1 MPEAAEPDKTSTEE
15 ENFAYV
21 RGKNW
26 TEENIHTLISWLH
39 TSAVMLDLTREATS
53 HYRKVMRRS
62 TIINLIFSSVA
73 GTVSLSQFNGS
84 TSYSAIETLLKAF
97 FSASSILVALNTG
110 YIKVYQIQE
119 RLESTI
125 QLQQQWSNFGSFIT
139 SELQLPKT
147 LRKDA
152 LQVINKMK
160 ETYHQLIRDHVDI
173 NREIMEKVALQ
184 NGISPQQLTI
194 SDLFERVISEEWN
207 RIKAENGE
215 NDNIIN
221 VSVDT
226 DDEDDA
232 TVAPKKG
239 AEPPS
244 IKTVKEGTNE
254 PPSTMR
260 TLQRSSTHLFEN
272 KNTKKLRSLDK
283 KVINTRTQIA
293 NIVLNPRRATSSKS
307 TNDSKQTNKDSVLP
321 YQVVVAKATAGTPSI
336 NSEDDMSEDLEFS
349 YDNEGNP
356 ELGPVS
362 QPQKLKTPAEPPKS
376 MLRSLI
382 PFL

>member
-1 MPEAAEPDKTSTEE
+1 MPAPPTEPDKTSTEE

-84 TSYSAIETLLKAF
+84 SSYSVIETLLKAF

-160 ETYHQLIRDHVDI
+160 EIYHQLIRDHVDI

-194 SDLFERVISEEWN
+194 SDLFERVIFEEWN

-215 NDNIIN
+215 NDSIIN
-221 VSVDT
+221 IALNT
-226 DDEDDA
+226 DDEDDYDD
-232 TVAPKKG
+232 TVAPRKREKSATTSKENAGEKG
-239 AEPPS
+239 A
-244 IKTVKEGTNE
+244 TGVK
-254 PPSTMR
+254 S
-260 TLQRSSTHLFEN
+260 LQRSSTHLFEN

-293 NIVLNPRRATSSKS
+293 NIVLSPRRATSSKS
-307 TNDSKQTNKDSVLP
+307 TNDGKQTNKDGVLP
-321 YQVVVAKATAGTPSI
+321 YQVVVSKAAASASTATPSI
-336 NSEDDMSEDLEFS
+336 NSDEESEDLDFT

-356 ELGPVS
+356 ELGPIG
-362 QPQKLKTPAEPPKS
+362 QGQKLKAKAWAD
-376 MLRSLI
+376 
-382 PFL
+382 

>member
-53 HYRKVMRRS
+53 HYRKLMRRS

-239 AEPPS
+239 AEPSS

-307 TNDSKQTNKDSVLP
+307 TNDSKQTNKDCVLP
-321 YQVVVAKATAGTPSI
+321 YQVVVSKAAASATPSI
-336 NSEDDMSEDLEFS
+336 NSDEESEDLDFT

-356 ELGPVS
+356 ELGPIG
-362 QPQKLKTPAEPPKS
+362 QGQKLKAKA
-376 MLRSLI
+376 
-382 PFL
+382 

>member
-15 ENFAYV
+15 QDNFIYV

-84 TSYSAIETLLKAF
+84 SSYSLIETLLKAF

-160 ETYHQLIRDHVDI
+160 EIYHQLIRDHVDI

-194 SDLFERVISEEWN
+194 SDLFERVIYEEWN

-215 NDNIIN
+215 NDSIIN
-221 VSVDT
+221 IALNT
-226 DDEDDA
+226 DDEDDYDDTA
-232 TVAPKKG
+232 APRKREKG
-239 AEPPS
+239 AAPS
-244 IKTVKEGTNE
+244 KENAGEKGATGVK
-254 PPSTMR
+254 S
-260 TLQRSSTHLFEN
+260 LQRSSTHLFEN

-293 NIVLNPRRATSSKS
+293 NIVLSPRRATSSKS
-307 TNDSKQTNKDSVLP
+307 TNDGKQTNKDTVLP
-321 YQVVVAKATAGTPSI
+321 YQVVVSKAAPSVGASTATPSI
-336 NSEDDMSEDLEFS
+336 NSDEESDYLDFT
-349 YDNEGNP
+349 YDNDGNP
-356 ELGPVS
+356 ELGPIG
-362 QPQKLKTPAEPPKS
+362 QGQKLKAKA
-376 MLRSLI
+376 
-382 PFL
+382 